1 MRRIATWLLVGAVA
15 ALGFAAAV
23 DALRGDVETVTEL
36 QPQPPPTT
44 TTVPGLTGQ
53 SGPAAAR
60 LRDARVTGVLTYADA
75 DCRLSALSLP
85 DLEPVR
91 APSFEM
97 CRPLTDSGG
106 LGAVDGN
113 VVWAGSGAG
122 AMQVVVSRETLG
134 REIRR
139 RLGGPAAARRGPFRA
154 VQAVA
159 LGAERLVVLADSTAD
174 PAERVL
180 VLVEDGRV
188 IFVQPRWVVRDA
200 RFVRPS
206 PLGTYFA
213 LFGPDGVRLFDR
225 NADPL
230 ALPAAARGPQAVTW
244 SPDER
249 WTALA
254 TEDAVYVFPS
264 EAPYDPMVRVPLGV
278 RDLDWGGAE
287 RRS

>member
-23 DALRGDVETVTEL
+23 DALRGDVETVREL

-106 LGAVDGN
+106 LGALDGN

-122 AMQVVVSRETLG
+122 AMQVVVSREMLG

-139 RLGGPAAARRGPFRA
+139 WLGGPAAQRRGPFRA

-159 LGAERLVVLADSTAD
+159 LGTERLVVLADSTAD

-225 NADPL
+225 NADPM
-230 ALPAAARGPQAVTW
+230 ALPAAARDPHAVAW

-249 WTALA
+249 WAA
-254 TEDAVYVFPS
+254 QA
-264 EAPYDPMVRVPLGV
+264 RG
-278 RDLDWGGAE
+278 R
-287 RRS
+287 

>member
-23 DALRGDVETVTEL
+23 DALRGNVETVREL

-122 AMQVVVSRETLG
+122 AMQVVVSREMLG

-139 RLGGPAAARRGPFRA
+139 LLDGPTAPRRGPFRA

-159 LGAERLVVLADSTAD
+159 LGTERLVVLADSTAD

-188 IFVQPRWVVRDA
+188 IFVQPRWVVRDDVHMGVLKA
-200 RFVRPS
+200 L
-206 PLGTYFA
+206 PLGRV
-213 LFGPDGVRLFDR
+213 GVKRQWIV
-225 NADPL
+225 AHVKTAPL
-230 ALPAAARGPQAVTW
+230 AEHDRAFIQLCHKWFPHVMMGSETQV
-244 SPDER
+244 SPE
-249 WTALA
+249 TALA
-254 TEDAVYVFPS
+254 VH
-264 EAPYDPMVRVPLGV
+264 G
-278 RDLDWGGAE
+278 
-287 RRS
+287 